1 MDNTNS
7 LEDYT
12 SELKKLPDGKATNEK
27 KKMCR
32 RQPGRMDE
40 RSKAAGSRKT
50 SVKNSDTRVCAW
62 VRIPPLSENVLNT
75 ISQSLQPTN
84 SVILERQFKVTVQR
98 KRKQKT
104 RNVIGPLIAEQF
116 KNTQK
121 KRGYPAETCKTRLY
135 AWV

>member
-7 LEDYT
+7 SEDYT
-12 SELKKLPDGKATNEK
+12 SELKKLPVGKATNQK
-27 KKMCR
+27 KKMCG

-75 ISQSLQPTN
+75 ISQSLQLTN
-84 SVILERQFKVTVQR
+84 SVILERQLKMTVQS

-104 RNVIGPLIAEQF
+104 RNVIGRLIAEQF
-116 KNTQK
+116 KNAQK
-121 KRGYPAETCKTRLY
+121 KRIPGGDL
-135 AWV
+135 

>member
-12 SELKKLPDGKATNEK
+12 SELKKLPDGKARNQK

-50 SVKNSDTRVCAW
+50 SVENSGTLVFAW
-62 VRIPPLSENVLNT
+62 FRIPLLSENVLIT
-75 ISQSLQPTN
+75 MMHSLQLTN
-84 SVILERQFKVTVQR
+84 SVILERQFKMTVQS

-104 RNVIGPLIAEQF
+104 RNVIGRLIAGQF
-116 KNTQK
+116 KNAQK
-121 KRGYPAETCKTRLY
+121 KRIPGGDM
-135 AWV
+135 

>member
-12 SELKKLPDGKATNEK
+12 FELKKLPEGKATNQK

-32 RQPGRMDE
+32 QQPGRMDE

-62 VRIPPLSENVLNT
+62 VRIPPL
-75 ISQSLQPTN
+75 
-84 SVILERQFKVTVQR
+84 
-98 KRKQKT
+98 
-104 RNVIGPLIAEQF
+104 
-116 KNTQK
+116 
-121 KRGYPAETCKTRLY
+121 
-135 AWV
+135 

>member
-12 SELKKLPDGKATNEK
+12 SELKKLPDGKATNQK
-27 KKMCR
+27 KKMRR

-62 VRIPPLSENVLNT
+62 VRIPPL
-75 ISQSLQPTN
+75 
-84 SVILERQFKVTVQR
+84 
-98 KRKQKT
+98 
-104 RNVIGPLIAEQF
+104 
-116 KNTQK
+116 
-121 KRGYPAETCKTRLY
+121 
-135 AWV
+135 